1 MKLSILDQSPIRMG
15 QEPQQALVESVEL
28 AKLADKLGYT
38 RYWMSEHHD
47 LKGLA
52 SSAPEVMLSY
62 IGAQTKKIRLGPG
75 AVLLP
80 YYKPYKVA
88 EVYNTLAAL
97 LPDRVDIGLG
107 RAPGG
112 GTDVMTTLSD
122 NFLQQAFKM
131 PALVEELLHFLNY
144 KKSAV
149 TGLKAAPLPAVS
161 PVPWILGT
169 SKKSALLAAKYGLP
183 YAFGQFMS
191 NKDPEEI
198 LHEYRTSFQSHRG
211 QQHPEA
217 LLTVSVI
224 CAETDEKAKELA
236 HSALAWSI
244 QSERGD
250 GKVGLLPVDEAK
262 QYIDELPDD
271 QVKADIEKKMLI
283 GSPTTIKHK
292 LKSMQ
297 EAYQVDEFMLVSFI
311 TSFEER
317 LQSYELLA
325 HEIFTEE
332 RLGHK

>member
-1 MKLSILDQSPIRMG
+1 MKLSILDQSPIRIG
-15 QEPQQALVESVEL
+15 QEPQHALVESVEL
-28 AKLADKLGYT
+28 AKAADRLGYT

-62 IGAQTKKIRLGPG
+62 IGAQTKRIRLGSG

-88 EVYNTLAAL
+88 EVYNTLSTM
-97 LPDRVDIGLG
+97 LPGRIDVGLG

-122 NFLQQAFKM
+122 NFLQQAFNM
-131 PALVEELLHFLNY
+131 PALVEELLHFLQY
-144 KKSAV
+144 KEKV
-149 TGLKAAPLPAVS
+149 DTTTLKAAPLPLVP

-169 SKKSALLAAKYGLP
+169 SKKSALLAAKYGMP

-191 NKDPEEI
+191 AKDPGEV
-198 LHEYRTSFQSHRG
+198 LHEYRMNFQPH
-211 QQHPEA
+211 QAQHHPKA

-236 HSALAWSI
+236 LSAIAWNI
-244 QSERGD
+244 QSERGEN
-250 GKVGLLPVDEAK
+250 KAGLLPIREAK
-262 QYIDELPDD
+262 EYIDKLKDS
-271 QVKADIEKKMLI
+271 QVKAEIEKKILI
-283 GSPTTIKHK
+283 GSPRTIKHK

-297 EAYQVDEFMLVSFI
+297 DAYQVDEFMIVTFI
-311 TSFEER
+311 PSLEER
-317 LQSYELLA
+317 LQSYTLLA
-325 HEIFTEE
+325 NEIINKKTS
-332 RLGHK
+332 